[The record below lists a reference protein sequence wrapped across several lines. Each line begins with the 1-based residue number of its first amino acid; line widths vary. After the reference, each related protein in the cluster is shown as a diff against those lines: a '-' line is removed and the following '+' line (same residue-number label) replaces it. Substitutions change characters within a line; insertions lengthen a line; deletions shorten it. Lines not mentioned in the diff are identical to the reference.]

1 MRSYV
6 RESLLLIAAVVLL
19 SLGAYMLRGP
29 IVSRTV
35 SLKLTAGDAAGLRHR
50 LAIDLARQSASLGI
64 QIDVQPTDGSEAA
77 LDALERGE
85 VDIALVQG
93 GLANQRSTRI
103 RQISALHIEPLHLVV
118 DSELFRAIGQDG
130 LGALAGHSIG
140 VGSPQ
145 SGTYALS
152 NEVLVFAGLRPDS
165 LAEVG
170 AKSETDRP
178 TYTPNTMSYS
188 ELLAADRRE
197 LPDALFAVSSLPSP
211 LVSYLIQQH
220 DFRLVELAFGEALA
234 LQALT
239 ELGDSPAVGSI
250 DKRLIF
256 RTTIPNHTYSVRL
269 AEPPDPL
276 VTLGTRM
283 LLVAHEK
290 VEQAA
295 VQRLLDALY
304 DSSFAQ
310 AERPPLE
317 PSLLDLPPEFPL
329 HIGAQAY
336 RQRNKPII
344 AGDAVD
350 YAEKVL
356 AIAATVAGGVF
367 FLLQWSWRRVRQRRK
382 ASLAAY
388 IERVLLIEQELLENE
403 VAARLDLSE
412 LIRLQEELAKI
423 KSQAVSKFANGELE
437 GEALIQ
443 GLLSLVND
451 TRNQL
456 TRLILHQRENIEE
469 QSTIEHRSSDELW
482 KQQAQARE
490 KTDP

>member
-1 MRSYV
+1 
-6 RESLLLIAAVVLL
+6 
-19 SLGAYMLRGP
+19 
-29 IVSRTV
+29 
-35 SLKLTAGDAAGLRHR
+35 
-50 LAIDLARQSASLGI
+50 
-64 QIDVQPTDGSEAA
+64 
-77 LDALERGE
+77 
-85 VDIALVQG
+85 
-93 GLANQRSTRI
+93 
-103 RQISALHIEPLHLVV
+103 
-118 DSELFRAIGQDG
+118 
-130 LGALAGHSIG
+130 
-140 VGSPQ
+140 
-145 SGTYALS
+145 
-152 NEVLVFAGLRPDS
+152 
-165 LAEVG
+165 
-170 AKSETDRP
+170 
-178 TYTPNTMSYS
+178 
-188 ELLAADRRE
+188 
-197 LPDALFAVSSLPSP
+197 
-211 LVSYLIQQH
+211 
-220 DFRLVELAFGEALA
+220 
-234 LQALT
+234 
-239 ELGDSPAVGSI
+239 
-250 DKRLIF
+250 
-256 RTTIPNHTYSVRL
+256 
-269 AEPPDPL
+269 
-276 VTLGTRM
+276 M